1 MQTRQRA
8 VPGLLRHGR
17 RRGHR
22 NRARLRSSRTRR
34 GLQLAQPSHGA
45 GCSAARAGNQSRSPQ
60 TRARPTA
67 RPRVERPDRHQ
78 SELLHHRPGDGA
90 RSAQAVRHHQGDRHH
105 HASHLRR
112 GLSRRPLDGHH
123 GQRDPVHWRRRRKD
137 GDGDAEDSGRF
148 CGRPHRAA
156 GRQSQ
161 RPLQSRRRGGWAH
174 RNRVRGVLLEAER
187 ARSAPGARKLPRTA
201 AGAQSSQRAA
211 APRDLHG
218 CCQPPAAAQRR
229 RTRARHGRLRGTPP
243 RLPRAGL
250 QIRRA
255 QPQHH
260 PRRGRRGRTEC
271 RADAFGRDA
280 RLMIVMKFGGTSV
293 ESAAAITRV
302 AGIVRARQARRPV
315 VVVSAMGK
323 TTNKLLAIAAA
334 AIGGKREEYI
344 RLLHALRDYHSR
356 EARQIVPLSARA
368 DLDRFLDEHFQE
380 LTELVKGLAVL
391 GELTPRSIDAISSY
405 GERLSS
411 YIVTLAFRH
420 SGMAAGHVDSR
431 DVLITDKRHTQAAP
445 NFPETYAR
453 LKKTIPPLAAQ
464 SVVVMGGFIA
474 STEDGVTTTLG
485 RGGSDYTAAIVG
497 AGIDAEEIQIWT
509 DVDGMLTADPTILP
523 GGHRVKTISFAEAA
537 ELAYFGAKVLH
548 PATVVPA
555 IEKNIPVLILNS
567 RRPDVPGTRITAES
581 VHCENVVK
589 SIACKRKI
597 TTVNIHSTRMLMA
610 HGFLH
615 RIFEIFD
622 RYETPVD
629 MVATSEVSVSLT
641 IDNTRHIDLILG
653 DLRQFAEATAEHDG
667 VIVCLVGENI
677 RYTPG
682 VARRVFNSLDG
693 INIRMISQG
702 ASLLNISFVVAETDL
717 LRTVTALHEEFFATL
732 DPNVFERKEAV
743 HA

>member
-1 MQTRQRA
+1 
-8 VPGLLRHGR
+8 
-17 RRGHR
+17 
-22 NRARLRSSRTRR
+22 
-34 GLQLAQPSHGA
+34 
-45 GCSAARAGNQSRSPQ
+45 
-60 TRARPTA
+60 
-67 RPRVERPDRHQ
+67 
-78 SELLHHRPGDGA
+78 
-90 RSAQAVRHHQGDRHH
+90 
-105 HASHLRR
+105 
-112 GLSRRPLDGHH
+112 
-123 GQRDPVHWRRRRKD
+123 
-137 GDGDAEDSGRF
+137 
-148 CGRPHRAA
+148 
-156 GRQSQ
+156 
-161 RPLQSRRRGGWAH
+161 
-174 RNRVRGVLLEAER
+174 
-187 ARSAPGARKLPRTA
+187 
-201 AGAQSSQRAA
+201 
-211 APRDLHG
+211 
-218 CCQPPAAAQRR
+218 
-229 RTRARHGRLRGTPP
+229 
-243 RLPRAGL
+243 
-250 QIRRA
+250 
-255 QPQHH
+255 
-260 PRRGRRGRTEC
+260 
-271 RADAFGRDA
+271 
-280 RLMIVMKFGGTSV
+280 MIVMKFGGSSV

-302 AGIVRARQARRPV
+302 AGIVRAREERHPV

-344 RLLHALRDYHSR
+344 RQLHDLRDYHSR
-356 EARQIVPLSARA
+356 EARQIVPLSDRA
-368 DLDRFLDEHFQE
+368 DLDRFLDGHFQE

-420 SGMAAGHVDSR
+420 FGMKTEHVDSR
-431 DVLITDKRHTQAAP
+431 EVLVTDRRHTQAAP

-453 LKKTIPPLAAQ
+453 LKKTIPPVAAY

-523 GGHRVKTISFAEAA
+523 VGHRVKTISFAEAA

-581 VHCENVVK
+581 VHCDNVVK

-641 IDNTRHIDLILG
+641 IDNTSHIDLILG
-653 DLRQFAEATAEHDG
+653 DLRQFAEATVEHDG

-702 ASLLNISFVVAETDL
+702 ASLLNLSFVVAEADL
-717 LRTVTALHEEFFATL
+717 LRTVTALHDEFFATL
-732 DPNVFERKEAV
+732 DPSVFERKEAV